1 MRELI
6 LCLLLLFSGLHS
18 VSAADL
24 VRGKK
29 VMGMCQVCHG
39 KDGVAPLLEAPNL
52 AGQKET
58 YLVKALMDFKTGVR
72 QNEQMTVVT
81 SGLEDAD
88 IANVAAYYASIP
100 VKVGPPQ

>member
-1 MRELI
+1 M
-6 LCLLLLFSGLHS
+6 
-18 VSAADL
+18 
-24 VRGKK
+24 RGKK

-58 YLVKALMDFKTGVR
+58 YLVKALMDYKTGVR
-72 QNEQMTVVT
+72 QNEQMTVVA

-100 VKVGPPQ
+100 FTVGPLP